1 MPLLSIQN
9 VSMHYGGPPLL
20 DHVSLYVE
28 SGERV
33 CLVGRNGEGKSTL
46 LRLIAGEEKP
56 DDGLIQLQAGCR
68 IGWLPQAVPENIT
81 GTVHGVVT
89 GAVDGSMDPWEAEQ
103 KAQANL
109 SLVGVSPAL
118 DFAQLSGGQKRRV
131 LLARALMRD
140 PDVLLLDEPTNH
152 LDLEAIEWMENFL
165 LRYRGAL
172 IFTTHDRAFLRRL
185 ATRIVE
191 LDRGRM
197 TSWPY
202 SYERYL
208 ELRQQERE
216 AEEKANAL
224 FDKKL
229 AQEETWIRQGVKA
242 RRTRA
247 QGRVH
252 ALERM
257 RAERRQRRELVGSVR
272 LNVQQ
277 AASSGQKVMEVEN
290 ISFTWGDEVIV
301 RDFST
306 LIMRGDKIGVIGPNG
321 CGKTTLLKL
330 LLGQLKPRTGS
341 VHLGTNLQVAYF
353 DQQRALL
360 DDSKSVAENV
370 CGENDSITFN
380 GKRRHIIS
388 YLEDFLFPPD
398 RSRTPVRALSGG
410 ERNRLLLARIFTRPF
425 NVLVMDEPT
434 NDLDAETLELLED
447 LLVEHEGTLLLVSHD
462 REFINNVVTSTLV
475 FEGRGRIGEYAG
487 GYDDWLRQR
496 PAPVAKP
503 VEASVSA
510 PAPATRSQPKKL
522 SMKMQAE
529 LKELP
534 GRIEAMEQELNA
546 ILVQYA
552 DPAFGKQ
559 PVEVVQQVR
568 QRHAELEQLLEA
580 AFARWAE
587 LEAIANPPA
596 I

>member
-1 MPLLSIQN
+1 MISIQN

-20 DHVSLYVE
+20 DGVSLYVE

-46 LRLIAGEEKP
+46 LRLIAGEERP
-56 DDGLIQLQAGCR
+56 DGGLIQRQAGCR
-68 IGWLPQAVPENIT
+68 IGWLPQAVPEGIT
-81 GTVHGVVT
+81 GTVHAVVH
-89 GAVDGSMDPWEAEQ
+89 GAAEASMDAWEADQ
-103 KAQANL
+103 KAQATL
-109 SLVGVSPAL
+109 SLVGLSPDL
-118 DFAQLSGGQKRRV
+118 MFAALSGGQKRRA
-131 LLARALMRD
+131 LLARALMQD
-140 PDVLLLDEPTNH
+140 PEVLLLDEPTNH
-152 LDLEAIEWMENFL
+152 LDLEAITWMEDLL

-172 IFTTHDRAFLRRL
+172 IFTTHDRAFLRRI

-191 LDRGRM
+191 LDRGRL

-202 SYERYL
+202 PYERYL

-257 RAERRQRRELVGSVR
+257 RAERRQRREVAGSVR

-277 AASSGQKVMEVEN
+277 AATSGQKVIDVKN
-290 ISFTWGDEVIV
+290 IFYAWGDDPIV

-330 LLGQLKPRTGS
+330 LLGQLQPHTGS
-341 VHLGTNLQVAYF
+341 VNFGTNVQVAYF
-353 DQQRALL
+353 DQQREVL
-360 DDSKSVAENV
+360 DESRSVAENV

-475 FEGRGRIGEYAG
+475 FEGQGRIGEYAG

-496 PAPVAKP
+496 AASSAKP
-503 VEASVSA
+503 VEV
-510 PAPATRSQPKKL
+510 PAQTTATRSQPKKL

-534 GRIEAMEQELNA
+534 SRIEAMEQELNA
-546 ILVQYA
+546 ILEQFA
-552 DPAFGKQ
+552 GPAFGKK
-559 PVEVVQQVR
+559 PVEEAQRVR
-568 QRHAELEQLLEA
+568 QRHAELEHLLES

-587 LEAIANPPA
+587 LEAMANPA
-596 I
+596 ST

>member
-1 MPLLSIQN
+1 MPLISIQN
-9 VSMHYGGPPLL
+9 VVMHYGGPPLL
-20 DHVSLYVE
+20 DGVSLYVE

-46 LRLIAGEEKP
+46 LRLIVGEERP

-68 IGWLPQAVPENIT
+68 IGWLPQAVPEGIG
-81 GTVHGVVT
+81 GTVHDVV
-89 GAVDGSMDPWEAEQ
+89 ASAADDLIDSWEADQ
-103 KAQANL
+103 KAQASL
-109 SLVGVSPAL
+109 SLVGVSPEL
-118 DFAQLSGGQKRRV
+118 NFTQLSGGQRRRV

-152 LDLEAIEWMENFL
+152 LDLEAIEWMEDFL

-172 IFTTHDRAFLRRL
+172 IFTTHDRAFLSRL

-191 LDRGRM
+191 LDRGRL

-202 SYERYL
+202 PYERYL
-208 ELRQQERE
+208 ELRRQERE

-257 RAERRQRRELVGSVR
+257 RAERKQRRELAGSVR

-277 AASSGQKVMEVEN
+277 AASSGQKVMAVEN
-290 ISFTWGDEVIV
+290 ISFTWGDDLIV

-330 LLGQLKPRTGS
+330 LLGQLQPHTGS
-341 VHLGTNLQVAYF
+341 VNLGTNLQVAYF
-353 DQQRALL
+353 DQQREIL
-360 DDSKSVAENV
+360 DENKTVAENV

-388 YLEDFLFPPD
+388 YLEDFLFAPD
-398 RSRTPVRALSGG
+398 RSRSPVRALSGG

-475 FEGRGRIGEYAG
+475 FEGQGRIVEYAG

-496 PAPVAKP
+496 PVPVAKP
-503 VEASVSA
+503 VVASSTA
-510 PAPATRSQPKKL
+510 PASRSQPRKL

-534 GRIEAMEQELNA
+534 GRIEAMEQELNE
-546 ILVQYA
+546 IVGQFA

-559 PVEVVQQVR
+559 PADVVKQAR
-568 QRHAELEQLLEA
+568 NRHAELEKLLDS
-580 AFARWAE
+580 AFARWTE
-587 LEAIANPPA
+587 LDAIANPPSE
-596 I
+596 